1 MNNYTIKDLFGKY
14 PNDMIKKAKNIKLLT
29 HTDMDGSGAAVLM
42 KYLNSLDPFFG
53 LEIVRVHSNQT
64 DAIIRRECLTNWDE
78 SYDLVL
84 ITDISCTRKTAQE
97 IVKSGHAHKVVLLDH
112 HKSAID
118 ENLNQFGFCTIVAE
132 GSAEDSVVRTNG
144 KHPRNSSGT
153 SLLYDFLK
161 YEGVIER
168 EEYLRERERGVFRI
182 TLENGPTACL
192 SQLADSVAA
201 YDTWDWQN
209 IPEALVYR
217 ERIYKIL
224 NAMFWYYGAE
234 AWEAIHL
241 DRASRSVVLP
251 VTEEDKIIYDVDQ
264 KKCAKTCENALA
276 GMKVYNASYV
286 VGYNTVSEDKKSPV
300 YMPYKTALCA
310 ASAYI
315 ADVFEAMK
323 KAVPDAEIYMIL
335 RDSDSISMRT
345 DKDIDLS
352 NIAKLQGGGGH
363 KAAAGISL
371 KGADI
376 VNTALRITSSII
388 V

>member
-1 MNNYTIKDLFGKY
+1 MNKYTINDLFGKY
-14 PNDMIKKAKNIKLLT
+14 PNDMMKKAKNIKLLT
-29 HTDMDGSGAAVLM
+29 HTDMDGSGAVVLM

-64 DAIIRRECLTNWDE
+64 DAVIRRECLTNWDE

-84 ITDISCTRKTAQE
+84 ITDISCTWKTAQE

-112 HKSAID
+112 HQSAID
-118 ENLNQFGFCTIVAE
+118 EKLNQFGFCTIVAE

-168 EEYLRERERGVFRI
+168 EEYREMY
-182 TLENGPTACL
+182 L

-224 NAMFWYYGAE
+224 NAMFWFYGEE

-241 DRASRSVVLP
+241 DRASRSVLLP
-251 VTEEDKIIYDVDQ
+251 VTKEDKILYDVDQ

-276 GMKVYNASYV
+276 GMKVYNASYI
-286 VGYNTVSEDKKSPV
+286 VGYNTVSEDKKSPI

-310 ASAYI
+310 ASGYI

-345 DKDIDLS
+345 DKEIDLS

-371 KGADI
+371 KRADI

>member
-1 MNNYTIKDLFGKY
+1 MNNYAIKDLFGKY
-14 PNDMIKKAKNIKLLT
+14 PNDMLKKAKNIKLLT

-64 DAIIRRECLTNWDE
+64 DAVIRRECLTNWDE

-84 ITDISCTRKTAQE
+84 ITDISCTWKTAQE

-112 HKSAID
+112 HQSAID
-118 ENLNQFGFCTIVAE
+118 EKLNQFGFCTIVAE
-132 GSAEDSVVRTNG
+132 GSAEDSVVRRRQPTG
-144 KHPRNSSGT
+144 PRIIPRNSSGT
-153 SLLYDFLK
+153 SLLYDFIN
-161 YEGVIER
+161 YEGIRVLPR
-168 EEYLRERERGVFRI
+168 RGWDRYLS
-182 TLENGPTACL
+182 L
-192 SQLADSVAA
+192 LADSVAA

-209 IPEALVYR
+209 PAMAVNCITRVTVNH
-217 ERIYKIL
+217 KIL
-224 NAMFWYYGAE
+224 NALFWYFGAE

-241 DRASRSVVLP
+241 SRALSDACAKMYLEGLL
-251 VTEEDKIIYDVDQ
+251 VTEEDKILYDVDQ
-264 KKCAKTCENALA
+264 KRCAKTCENAIA

-310 ASAYI
+310 ASSYTAN
-315 ADVFEAMK
+315 VFEAMK
-323 KAVPDAEIYMIL
+323 KAVPDAEIYLIL

-345 DKDIDLS
+345 DKEIDLS
-352 NIAKLQGGGGH
+352 NIAKIQGGGGH